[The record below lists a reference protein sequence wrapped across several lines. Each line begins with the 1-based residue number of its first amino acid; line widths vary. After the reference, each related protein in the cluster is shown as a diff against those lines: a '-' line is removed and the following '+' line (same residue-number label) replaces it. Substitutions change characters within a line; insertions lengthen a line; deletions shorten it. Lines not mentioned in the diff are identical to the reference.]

1 MSLTT
6 RSTILKLNSISGGIP
21 TTQKIAAKGKSLKN
35 FNYISGGIPLFA
47 RGLGFDG
54 HVYVTNE
61 WKSFTNGY
69 VYVNGAWKE
78 LDELNTNVNGIW
90 KQ

>member
-1 MSLTT
+1 MSLPT
-6 RSTILKLNSISGGIP
+6 RSSFLDLNVLSGGYQ
-21 TTQKIAAKGKSLKN
+21 QKNCEQKEDQSF
-35 FNYISGGIPLFA
+35 FNQTSGGYPPRTA
-47 RGLGFDG
+47 RGLGYDG
-54 HVYVTNE
+54 HVYVSNE

-78 LDELNTNVNGIW
+78 LDELNINVSGTW

>member
-1 MSLTT
+1 MSLVS
-6 RSTILKLNSISGGIP
+6 RSSVLALNVVSGGIP
-21 TTQKIAAKGKSLKN
+21 STQIIAAKGRSITNLNSL
-35 FNYISGGIPLFA
+35 SGGLPMFA

-54 HVYVTNE
+54 HVYVSNE

-78 LDELNTNVNGIW
+78 LDELNTNVSGTW

>member
-1 MSLTT
+1 MSLQS
-6 RSTILKLNSISGGIP
+6 RSNLLNLATLDGGLP
-21 TTQKIAAKGKSLKN
+21 YTKVMPKGRSPFGLN
-35 FNYISGGIPLFA
+35 TLDGGLPVFY

-54 HVYVTNE
+54 HVYVSNE

-78 LDELNTNVNGIW
+78 LDELNTNVSGTW

>member
-1 MSLTT
+1 MSLVS
-6 RSTILKLNSISGGIP
+6 RSTILGLNAVSGGIP
-21 TTQKIAAKGKSLKN
+21 STQIIAAKGKSSSN
-35 FNYISGGIPLFA
+35 FNRMSGGLPMFA

-54 HVYVTNE
+54 HVYVSNE
-61 WKSFTNGY
+61 WKSFTIGY

-78 LDELNTNVNGIW
+78 LDELNTNVSGTW

>member
-1 MSLTT
+1 MSLQS
-6 RSTILKLNSISGGIP
+6 RSNLLNLATQDGGLPYI
-21 TTQKIAAKGKSLKN
+21 KVMAKGKSTFGLN
-35 FNYISGGIPLFA
+35 TLDGGMPVFY

-61 WKSFTNGY
+61 WKSFTNGF
-69 VYVNGAWKE
+69 VNVNGTWKE
-78 LDELNTNVNGIW
+78 LDELNTNVSSTW

>member
-1 MSLTT
+1 MALT
-6 RSTILKLNSISGGIP
+6 SKSNLLKLNKTSGGQPASFSI
-21 TTQKIAAKGKSLKN
+21 TAKGRSSTNLN
-35 FNYISGGIPLFA
+35 NTSGGQPIFA

-54 HVYVTNE
+54 HVYVSNE

-78 LDELNTNVNGIW
+78 LDDLNVNVNGTW